1 MSSEDRIPS
10 QNSVIYC
17 GTAWSFTIRG
27 SELPPRIGTV
37 VDPLQRYAMAGHK
50 EEGLDGAISFHAS
63 PEQVAAWHAQ
73 ADQTGRSFEQIMRYH
88 LVRGVDVRGP
98 DGLVLI
104 MSFIPQGS
112 D

>member
-1 MSSEDRIPS
+1 
-10 QNSVIYC
+10 
-17 GTAWSFTIRG
+17 
-27 SELPPRIGTV
+27 
-37 VDPLQRYAMAGHK
+37 MAGHK
-50 EEGLDGAISFHAS
+50 EEGSDGAISFHAS
-63 PEQVAAWHAQ
+63 AEQVAAWHAQ

-112 D
+112 E